1 MKEIKLGRWQEPK
14 GPDANGRYRVYWN
27 VRKCPAGVS
36 KPAPVNLTPSIDD
49 GDLSDAKEVER
60 LVKVFAKLNAAH
72 DAAVASARL
81 AKSQGEEKEEPCTFA
96 RLSREWME
104 GGHFQE
110 NLTKNRQSHHRGVV
124 KALIEKWPTTRLR
137 KIKLDA
143 LEAFVNEQSEGSRK
157 EYKATIRI
165 LYKRA
170 QAEREVSQNLGAMI
184 NFVGQKKVK
193 DVDLWTPE
201 DRDRMIAEAKRQGL
215 HGLAGVIDLGWLV
228 GHRLSDL
235 LALRH
240 GLHYK
245 YQKLRYRPSKQRK
258 QGKPRWVK
266 LPISNTDAR
275 KIEAVRSDKHD
286 YLFTNDRNGQPYNKY
301 TFGRHFSEVRA
312 ATKEGGKHLYFRDL
326 RTSLVVRLAN
336 QHFSVLAIC
345 SITGHAPVS
354 AASIMRHYFIATDE
368 MAASVMRGDFLARG
382 GRIEDFPFPD
392 AVDGTPKVEEDWLD
406 EVQKPF
412 KRTPAGDEARLA
424 LSLSVSEVGETIS
437 DKPPS
442 TAVQPRSSNRPKPRT
457 RPRRVGGDGG
467 MSVEEL
473 AALLSSHKR
482 PQDQGPSPRARRRV
496 RPSAQNDRPGEN
508 AT

>member
-1 MKEIKLGRWQEPK
+1 MKAIKLGRWQDVQ
-14 GPDANGRYRVYWN
+14 GPDVVGRYRVYWN
-27 VRKCPAGVS
+27 VRKCPPGVG
-36 KPAPVNLTPSIDD
+36 KPASVILTPSNDD
-49 GDLSDAKEVER
+49 GDLGDPQEVKR
-60 LVKVFAKLNAAH
+60 LVKAFEKLNAAH
-72 DAAVASARL
+72 DASIAAARSA
-81 AKSQGEEKEEPCTFA
+81 QPNDDEPCTFA

-104 GGHFQE
+104 GGHFRE

-124 KALIEKWPTTRLR
+124 KALIKKWPNTQLKKIRLG
-137 KIKLDA
+137 A

-170 QAEREVSQNLGAMI
+170 QAEGEVSQNLGAMI
-184 NFVGQKKVK
+184 NFIGQKKVK
-193 DVDLWTPE
+193 DVDLWTSE
-201 DRDRMIAEAKRQGL
+201 DRDRMIAEAKKRGL

-240 GLHYK
+240 ELHYK

-266 LPISNTDAR
+266 LPISNADAR
-275 KIEAVRSDKHD
+275 KIEALRSDQHD
-286 YLFTNDRNGQPYNKY
+286 YLFTNDRNGRPYDVT

-354 AASIMRHYFIATDE
+354 AATIMRHYFVATDE
-368 MAASVMRGDFLARG
+368 MAASVMRGDYLARG
-382 GRIEDFPFPD
+382 GKVEDFPLPD
-392 AVDGTPKVEEDWLD
+392 ALDNKAKEEEEWLD

-412 KRTPAGDEARLA
+412 MLTPAGDEARLA
-424 LSLSVSEVGETIS
+424 LSLSASEIDETIPS
-437 DKPPS
+437 KPLG
-442 TAVQPRSSNRPKPRT
+442 AAQPRSGNRNPKPRK
-457 RPRRVGGDGG
+457 RPRRVGGGAG
-467 MSVEEL
+467 MSVEG
-473 AALLSSHKR
+473 
-482 PQDQGPSPRARRRV
+482 PQGC
-496 RPSAQNDRPGEN
+496 
-508 AT
+508 